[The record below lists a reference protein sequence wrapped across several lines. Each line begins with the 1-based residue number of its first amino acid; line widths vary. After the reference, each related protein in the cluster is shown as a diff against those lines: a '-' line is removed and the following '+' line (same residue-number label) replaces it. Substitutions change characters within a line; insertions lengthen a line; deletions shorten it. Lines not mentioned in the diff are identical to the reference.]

1 MRKNDEI
8 IGIVEG
14 VGSNSEGVVK
24 IDNFVCFVPFSLIGE
39 KVRFKVLKVNKNIV
53 YGKLLEVLTPSEVR
67 VRPFCAF
74 YEKCGGCQLQHLKYQ
89 SQLSVKAKT
98 VKDCLKKIGGI
109 NVEVPSAVKS
119 NLEYKYR
126 NKLQLPIRNTLKGNQ
141 IGFFINNSHNI
152 VDVTNCPIQEVDVSK
167 IVNLLKTFI
176 EKTGITCFNEV
187 TGEGVL
193 RHIVVKSVNKK
204 VMIVLVINADS
215 LSNVDVLIELLKT
228 EFNDFS
234 LFLNVNKVNDNV
246 ILGDEYMHVYGE
258 KFFEIEEFGVKYP
271 VFPQSFMQV
280 NSGVKT
286 KLYQDVF
293 KCLELDEN
301 TTVIDAYSGAG
312 VMTAMF
318 AKVCKK
324 AIGIEIIKEAVE
336 AANTLAKNNDL
347 SHKMVNFCGDCGEL
361 LPEIIEKE
369 KADNGDIKVVLD
381 PPRKGVD
388 NNVLQAILKAKP
400 NKIVY
405 VSCSPQSLGRDLGIL
420 LDNLYYDGKELKKNP
435 NPNPIYEITKV
446 QPYDMFPQT
455 KHVETL
461 VCLSKI

>member
-8 IGIVEG
+8 IGLVQG
-14 VGSNSEGVVK
+14 VGSNSEGVIK
-24 IDNFVCFVPFSLIGE
+24 IDNFVCFVPYALEGE

-67 VRPFCAF
+67 VRPFCAV

-89 SQLSVKAKT
+89 AQLKVKSKT
-98 VKDCLKKIGGI
+98 VKDCLRKIGGI
-109 NVEVPSAVKS
+109 DIEVPPAVKS
-119 NLEYKYR
+119 NLEYNYR
-126 NKLQLPIRNTLKGNQ
+126 NKLQLPIRNTPKGNQ

-152 VDVTNCPIQEVDVSK
+152 VDIENCPIQEVKVSK
-167 IVNLLKTFI
+167 IVNALKTFI
-176 EKTGITCFNEV
+176 EKTGETCFNES

-193 RHIVVKSVNKK
+193 RHIVTKSVGKRL
-204 VMIVLVINADS
+204 MIVLVINADT
-215 LSNVDVLIELLKT
+215 LGNLDLLIDLFKG

-234 LFLNVNKVNDNV
+234 LFLNINKVNDNV
-246 ILGDEYMHVYGE
+246 ILGDKYIHVYGDE
-258 KFFEIEEFGVKYP
+258 FIEVEEFGVKYP

-280 NSGVKT
+280 NNGVKT
-286 KLYQDVF
+286 KLYNDVF
-293 KCLELDEN
+293 KSLDLDEN
-301 TTVIDAYSGAG
+301 ATVIDAYSGAG
-312 VMTAMF
+312 VMTATF

-324 AIGIEIIKEAVE
+324 AIGIEIIKEAVDS
-336 AANTLAKNNDL
+336 ANTLAKNNDL
-347 SHKMVNFCGDCGEL
+347 SNKMLNYHGDCAEL
-361 LPEIIEKE
+361 LPKIIETE
-369 KADNGDIKVVLD
+369 RQNGEDIKVVLD

-388 NNVLQAILKAKP
+388 YSVLEAILKAKP

-420 LDNLYYDGKELKKNP
+420 LNTLHYDGKELKKTE
-435 NPNPIYEITKV
+435 NPNPIYKIEKI

-461 VCLSKI
+461 VVLNKI